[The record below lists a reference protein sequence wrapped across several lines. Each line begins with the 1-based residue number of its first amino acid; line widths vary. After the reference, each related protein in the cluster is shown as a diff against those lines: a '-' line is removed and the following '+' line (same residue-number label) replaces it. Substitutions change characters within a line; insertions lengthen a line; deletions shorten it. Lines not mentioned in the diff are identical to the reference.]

1 MTEEPIDELRQ
12 RLRSLGYLDEGVA
25 RFVLAPAR
33 GGRGPLALAASASIR
48 VGLLGGALLGPSA
61 ALGLGARLP
70 GLVSG
75 VRDALVLAVYL
86 SILFFAAVS
95 VAAFLISAGAAAL
108 VRVRDARFPARA
120 RAVSAAAGWAIA
132 VGALAYLT
140 FWWRNA
146 NAGFGWSAPL
156 WTIFAL
162 LVAVAISLL
171 LGYGLRIAT
180 LAVIAAAAGAGAQL
194 PPVAATSWRVVLG
207 GAALAFTGAAALL
220 ILTAPSTVAVEHTP
234 LTVVSTGKRLRVIA
248 IDGFDVSTSRDAA
261 DAPALR
267 AAVRGRNAVIE
278 PHDVSDPARAW
289 TTIATGEPPDVHG
302 IRGLETRRV
311 AGLRGIVAGNAGRLG
326 RLIAAGTD
334 LLRLTRPAVASRE
347 ERRVKTIWEVA
358 ADAGLR
364 SAVVNWWTTWPAA
377 PGGGIVVT
385 DRAVLRL
392 EEGGALDAEIAP
404 PELYATLRQAWP
416 SIRQ

>member
-1 MTEEPIDELRQ
+1 
-12 RLRSLGYLDEGVA
+12 
-25 RFVLAPAR
+25 
-33 GGRGPLALAASASIR
+33 
-48 VGLLGGALLGPSA
+48 
-61 ALGLGARLP
+61 
-70 GLVSG
+70 
-75 VRDALVLAVYL
+75 
-86 SILFFAAVS
+86 
-95 VAAFLISAGAAAL
+95 
-108 VRVRDARFPARA
+108 
-120 RAVSAAAGWAIA
+120 
-132 VGALAYLT
+132 
-140 FWWRNA
+140 
-146 NAGFGWSAPL
+146 
-156 WTIFAL
+156 
-162 LVAVAISLL
+162 
-171 LGYGLRIAT
+171 
-180 LAVIAAAAGAGAQL
+180 
-194 PPVAATSWRVVLG
+194 
-207 GAALAFTGAAALL
+207 
-220 ILTAPSTVAVEHTP
+220 VAVEDTS
-234 LTVVSTGKRLRVIA
+234 LTVVSTGNRLGVIA

-311 AGLRGIVAGNAGRLG
+311 AGLRGIVAGGGGRLG

-364 SAVVNWWTTWPAA
+364 SAVVNWWATWPAP

-392 EEGGALDAEIAP
+392 EERGALDAEIAP

-416 SIRQ
+416 SIRQRARDIAMRHLPGSGGAELSRVLRRSAELDATVIEVLNALPGPRRDLDLAYLPGLDIAQHTLLTGSGVAALTPSAAAARIDGLHAYYRFLDRALAPVMSREPDRIVMLLVQPGRVDTPGEGLLSIAGETASHTAAIRATALDIAPTIAFAIGLPLSRELPGRPLTELFDPEFARKSSVRYVTTYGRPSSPAAPRDGKPLDQEMIDRLRSLGYVK